1 MGEILTYRGLIS
13 DYDSGVDG
21 SGIERILLSTKKG
34 EAGYRIV
41 KLQLMPNNLNS
52 SQEACF
58 KIYTVAQ
65 SVATFEFDFS
75 DTTLLAA
82 ARYTESSAADTR
94 AEDLH
99 VIFDHVIVNQ
109 DIYLTHKNNESGIGV
124 NYYIELERIKLNE
137 QEAMVTT
144 IQNIRNR

>member
-1 MGEILTYRGLIS
+1 MSDILTYRGLIA
-13 DYDSGVDG
+13 DD
-21 SGIERILLSTKKG
+21 GIEEILLSTKKG
-34 EAGYRIV
+34 EAGYRIT
-41 KLQLMPNNLNS
+41 KLQLMPNNLNT

-58 KIYTVAQ
+58 KIYTTEQTAV
-65 SVATFEFDFS
+65 TFEFDFS

-99 VIFDHVIVNQ
+99 VIFDHVIFNQ

-124 NYYIELERIKLNE
+124 NYYIELERIKLSE
-137 QEAMVTT
+137 QDAMVTT
-144 IQNIRNR
+144 LQSIRSG